1 MARKT
6 GGLGKGISALIPDA
20 EILVK
25 NEDDSSSKPINN
37 LKLSQVEPNPNQPR
51 KTFDIEKLETSLGIP
66 VVGVTARK
74 KKTLKKLTDILDN
87 DNDTVNEKKL
97 KISYP
102 EKVENAIS
110 IIEPTLKN

>member
-25 NEDDSSSKPINN
+25 KEDDSSSKPINN

-51 KTFDIEKLETSLGIP
+51 KTFDIENYNFISVVIERTSALI
-66 VVGVTARK
+66 AQF
-74 KKTLKKLTDILDN
+74 
-87 DNDTVNEKKL
+87 
-97 KISYP
+97 
-102 EKVENAIS
+102 
-110 IIEPTLKN
+110 